1 MGTHNSSTKIE
12 GGSCIVE
19 VLEWFNYSH
28 ASAYP
33 GCKVSCL
40 GILISTC
47 IVTSLVVHRG
57 QPDSKESCIVLFVAS
72 LPSFQS
78 VHCFQYANFVLQV
91 KSTMNEATDRC
102 ACEPL
107 IQDVVASKANQNSCS
122 YPHACELGGPTF
134 DSLCKNLG

>member
-1 MGTHNSSTKIE
+1 MGAHNSSTKIE

-19 VLEWFNYSH
+19 VLKWFNYSH

-40 GILISTC
+40 GVLISTC
-47 IVTSLVVHRG
+47 IVTSLVVRG
-57 QPDSKESCIVLFVAS
+57 QPDSEESCIVLLVAS

-102 ACEPL
+102 
-107 IQDVVASKANQNSCS
+107 V
-122 YPHACELGGPTF
+122 
-134 DSLCKNLG
+134 